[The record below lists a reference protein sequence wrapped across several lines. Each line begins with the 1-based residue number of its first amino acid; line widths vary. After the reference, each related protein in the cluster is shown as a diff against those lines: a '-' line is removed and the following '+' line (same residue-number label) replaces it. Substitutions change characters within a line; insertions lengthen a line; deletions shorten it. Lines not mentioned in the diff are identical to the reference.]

1 MLKKRKEKVL
11 VWTAEHSLLHTR
23 DGKNVHGPHT
33 KDLSNGHKN
42 WQYYTMTL
50 LWKENNIAQTKVN
63 HTQVTGVAMTTVHNS
78 SFELYDHPSY
88 FRPGTVGFLS
98 VPEADEAHFTRYVD
112 AEACLNMQDDASFQ
126 AGTVAL
132 Q

>member
-1 MLKKRKEKVL
+1 
-11 VWTAEHSLLHTR
+11 
-23 DGKNVHGPHT
+23 
-33 KDLSNGHKN
+33 
-42 WQYYTMTL
+42 
-50 LWKENNIAQTKVN
+50 
-63 HTQVTGVAMTTVHNS
+63 MTTVHNS

-88 FRPGTVGFLS
+88 FRPDTVGFLS

-112 AEACLNMQDDASFQ
+112 AEARLNMQDEASFQ